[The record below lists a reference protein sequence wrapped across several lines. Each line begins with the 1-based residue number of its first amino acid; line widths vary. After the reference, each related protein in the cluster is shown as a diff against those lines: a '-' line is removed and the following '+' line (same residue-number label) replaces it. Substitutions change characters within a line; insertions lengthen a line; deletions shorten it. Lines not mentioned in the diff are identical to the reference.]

1 TDGERTI
8 EAFLA
13 KRGGRGF
20 YPEAAAYRLD
30 LLLEL
35 EMVPVAVKREINGV
49 DGTLQFR
56 PKNWIDEMER
66 SRDGRGGSA
75 WCPLAEQWNAMF
87 VFDVLTYNAGR
98 SGANLLY
105 NLDMWQL
112 MLIDHGKA
120 FVARKGMPSR
130 LETVPFVVGQ
140 GWKNALLSLTD
151 DVLREQLGDVL
162 DKRRLRSLALR
173 RDELLEHP

>member
-1 TDGERTI
+1 
-8 EAFLA
+8 
-13 KRGGRGF
+13 
-20 YPEAAAYRLD
+20 
-30 LLLEL
+30 
-35 EMVPVAVKREINGV
+35 
-49 DGTLQFR
+49 
-56 PKNWIDEMER
+56 
-66 SRDGRGGSA
+66 
-75 WCPLAEQWNAMF
+75 MF

-98 SGANLLY
+98 NGANVIY

-140 GWKNALLSLTD
+140 GWKSALSSLTD
-151 DVLREQLGDVL
+151 DVLQEQLGDVL
-162 DKRRLRSLALR
+162 DKKRLRLLAVR